1 MSKTI
6 KLQIFYILLK
16 LYNFLFSIFFG
27 FGLRK
32 FLMKVVGFK
41 IGKNTSIQA
50 VRFFSFG
57 KLKIGNNTIVN
68 SGCYLDNRRGITIG
82 NNVVI
87 AHDTKIYTLGHDIN
101 DSNFITKGAEVII
114 EDYVILFA
122 NVLVMPGVTIAKGAV
137 VLPGSVVTKN
147 VESMNV
153 VGGNPACLIK
163 KRVGLHSNR
172 KVKKYL
178 FPI

>member
-1 MSKTI
+1 VL
-6 KLQIFYILLK
+6 LQRIAGYD
-16 LYNFLFSIFFG
+16 
-27 FGLRK
+27 
-32 FLMKVVGFK
+32 

-50 VRFFSFG
+50 VRVFSFG
-57 KLKIGNNTIVN
+57 KLKIGNNTIIN

-101 DSNFITKGAEVII
+101 DSNFITKGASVVI
-114 EDYVILFA
+114 EDYVILFS
-122 NVLVMPGVTIAKGAV
+122 NVLIMPGVTIAKGAV
-137 VLPGSVVTKN
+137 VLPGSVVAKN

-153 VGGNPACLIK
+153 VGENTEIIIK
-163 KRVGLHSNR
+163 KRVGLHTNK

>member
-1 MSKTI
+1 MI
-6 KLQIFYILLK
+6 LQKIAG
-16 LYNFLFSIFFG
+16 YN
-27 FGLRK
+27 
-32 FLMKVVGFK
+32 

-57 KLKIGNNTIVN
+57 KLKVGNNTIIN

-82 NNVVI
+82 DNVVI

-101 DSNFITKGAEVII
+101 DSTFITKGASVVL
-114 EDYVILFA
+114 EDYVILFS
-122 NVLVMPGVTIAKGAV
+122 NTMIMPGVTIAKGAV

-147 VESMNV
+147 VASMDV
-153 VGGNPACLIK
+153 VGGNPAILIK
-163 KRVGLHSNR
+163 KRIGLHSNK
-172 KVKKYL
+172 KVNKYL

>member
-1 MSKTI
+1 MKKTI

-16 LYNFLFSIFFG
+16 VYNILFYLS
-27 FGLRK
+27 FGLGLRQ
-32 FLMKVVGFK
+32 FLMKIAGFQ
-41 IGKNTSIQA
+41 IGKKTSIQA

-57 KLKIGNNTIVN
+57 KLKVGNNTIIN
-68 SGCYLDNRRGITIG
+68 SGCYLDNRRCITIG
-82 NNVVI
+82 DNVVI

-101 DSNFITKGAEVII
+101 DPTFITKGASVVI
-114 EDYVILFA
+114 EDYVILFS
-122 NVLVMPGVTIAKGAV
+122 NTLIMPGVTVAKGAV

-153 VGGNPACLIK
+153 VGGNPAILIK
-163 KRVGLHSNR
+163 KRIGLHTNK

-178 FPI
+178 FSI

>member
-16 LYNFLFSIFFG
+16 LYNFLFSISFG
-27 FGLRK
+27 FGLRTV
-32 FLMKVVGFK
+32 LMKIVGFK
-41 IGKNTSIQA
+41 IGKKTSVQA

-57 KLKIGNNTIVN
+57 KLKIGNNTIIN
-68 SGCYLDNRRGITIG
+68 SGCYLDNRRGISIG

-87 AHDTKIYTLGHDIN
+87 AHDTKIYTLGHDMN
-101 DSNFITKGAEVII
+101 DPNFITKGAAVTI

-122 NVLVMPGVTIAKGAV
+122 NVLVMPGVTIGTGAV
-137 VLPGSVVTKN
+137 VLPGSVVTRDVKA
-147 VESMNV
+147 MDV
-153 VGGNPACLIK
+153 VGGNPAIVIK
-163 KRVGLHSNR
+163 KRIGLHTEK

>member
-1 MSKTI
+1 MQKKV

-16 LYNFLFSIFFG
+16 IYNILFYISFCL
-27 FGLRK
+27 GLRQ
-32 FLMKVVGFK
+32 FLMKVAGFQ
-41 IGKNTSIQA
+41 IGKSTSVQA

-57 KLKIGNNTIVN
+57 KLKVGNNTIIN

-101 DSNFITKGAEVII
+101 DANFITKGAGVII
-114 EDYVILFA
+114 EDYVILFSNA
-122 NVLVMPGVTIAKGAV
+122 LIMPGVTIAKGAV

-147 VESMNV
+147 VDSMNV
-153 VGGNPACLIK
+153 VGGNPAILVK
-163 KRVGLHSNR
+163 KRIGLHTNK
-172 KVKKYL
+172 KVNKYL